1 MALREENAAA
11 TQRRPRKVAVVGSLN
26 MDIVVEADA
35 PPKAGETT
43 FGTSVR
49 FVPGGKGANQA
60 YGLAKLGADVSM
72 IGALGQDAFGERIA
86 ADMREAGVAMDGVKR
101 LHDAA
106 TGVASILL
114 TESDNRI
121 VVVPG
126 ANARCLP
133 QDVDANR
140 EEIAAAD
147 VLLVQLEI
155 PLETVTHAVRTA
167 KALGKTVVLNPA
179 PARELPDEL
188 LALVDVLT
196 PNEHE
201 LARISG
207 IDGDAEQAMAGL
219 LRRGA
224 RAVVTT
230 LGAQG
235 CAYAGEDGAI
245 GREPGHRVE
254 VVDTTGA
261 GDAFNAGLAYAIAG
275 GEPLADAVR
284 FAGRVAALSVTKFG
298 AQAGMPELRSV
309 LAFGE

>member
-1 MALREENAAA
+1 MALSEEKPAA

-26 MDIVVEADA
+26 MDIVVEADV

-72 IGALGQDAFGERIA
+72 IGALGQDPFGERIA
-86 ADMREAGVAMDGVKR
+86 ADMSEAGVAMDGVKR
-101 LHDAA
+101 LPDAA

-133 QDVDANR
+133 RDVDANR
-140 EEIAAAD
+140 EAIAAAD
-147 VLLVQLEI
+147 VVLVQLEI
-155 PLETVTHAVRTA
+155 PLETVMHAVRTA

-219 LRRGA
+219 RRRGA
-224 RAVVTT
+224 RNVVTT
-230 LGAQG
+230 LGANG

-245 GREPGHRVE
+245 GRAPGHRVE

-298 AQAGMPELRSV
+298 AQGGMPDLRSV